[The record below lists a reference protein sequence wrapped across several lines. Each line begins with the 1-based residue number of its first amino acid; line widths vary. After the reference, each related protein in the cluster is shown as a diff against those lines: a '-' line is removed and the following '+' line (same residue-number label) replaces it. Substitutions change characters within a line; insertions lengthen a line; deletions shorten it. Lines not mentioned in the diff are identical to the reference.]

1 MVCTPEGIEV
11 HAACARL
18 PSSRERIHVTVAAR
32 TARMSQVST
41 APAGYRIVAIP
52 ESRKDEF
59 LQIDQLAFAF
69 ELDAETSAQVPLT
82 LDWSRTMAAE
92 TEAGT
97 LAAVHASFPFT
108 LPVPGA
114 EVPCA
119 GLTWVGARPD
129 HRRRGLLSAMIDTHF
144 ERALRRGEPV
154 SALFAAEPAIYGRFG
169 YGSAAD
175 DVRLVIAR
183 GAALRD
189 VAGSDALTVRF
200 EPLDRSV
207 HVPLVQAVHAAAGNG
222 RPGWIRRDTTL
233 LQERQLAD
241 PPAWR
246 DGGEPLRVVTV
257 LAGDTPRA
265 YALLRRKEVWGDGGA
280 RSKVLVRE
288 VAALDAAAAHRLWSV
303 LLDLDL
309 TATVESGMLAV
320 DDELL
325 HLLVDPRA
333 TVPKVSDNL
342 WLRLLDVP
350 TALAA
355 RRYSAPVDV
364 VLDVHDARLPA
375 NAGRWRL
382 ATGSQGPDG
391 AWDAQVASTS
401 EPADVTVDVREL
413 GATYLGG
420 RSLAALAR
428 AGLVT
433 EHRAGA
439 LQCVS
444 AAFRWPLAPV
454 CSWVF

>member
-1 MVCTPEGIEV
+1 
-11 HAACARL
+11 
-18 PSSRERIHVTVAAR
+18 
-32 TARMSQVST
+32 VST
-41 APAGYRIVAIP
+41 APTGYRIIEVP

-59 LQIDQLAFAF
+59 LQVDQLAFAF
-69 ELDAETSAQVPLT
+69 EPDAETSAQVPLT

-114 EVPCA
+114 EVACA

-144 ERALRRGEPV
+144 ERALGRGEPV

-175 DVRLVIAR
+175 DVRLVIPRA
-183 GAALRD
+183 AALRD
-189 VAGSDALTVRF
+189 VARSEELTVRF
-200 EPLDRSV
+200 EPLDRAV

-233 LQERQLAD
+233 LQERHLAD

-257 LAGDTPRA
+257 LAGDTPRG
-265 YALLRRKEVWGDGGA
+265 YALLRRKEMRGDGGA
-280 RSKVLVRE
+280 RSKVFVRE

-309 TATVESGMLAV
+309 TATVETGMLAV

-325 HLLVDPRA
+325 HLLLDPRV

-342 WLRLLDVP
+342 WVRLLDVP

-355 RRYSAPVDV
+355 RRYSAPVDL
-364 VLDVHDARLPA
+364 VLDVVDARLPT

-382 ATGSQGPDG
+382 VTGAQGPDG
-391 AWDAQVASTS
+391 AWGAEVTSTS
-401 EPADVTVDVREL
+401 EQADLTLDVREL

-420 RSLAALAR
+420 RSMGALAR

-433 EHRAGA
+433 EQRAGA
-439 LQCVS
+439 LQGVA
-444 AAFRWPLAPV
+444 AAFWWPLAPV

>member
-1 MVCTPEGIEV
+1 M
-11 HAACARL
+11 
-18 PSSRERIHVTVAAR
+18 SRVI
-32 TARMSQVST
+32 T
-41 APAGYRIVAIP
+41 APAGYRIVEVP

-59 LQIDQLAFAF
+59 LLIDQLAFAF
-69 ELDAETSAQVPLT
+69 EPDAETAAQVPLP

-108 LPVPGA
+108 LPVPGG

-129 HRRRGLLSAMIDTHF
+129 HRRRGLLTAMIDTHF
-144 ERALRRGEPV
+144 ERAVGRGEPV

-175 DVRLVIAR
+175 DLRLVIPR
-183 GAALRD
+183 GGALRD
-189 VAGSDALTVRF
+189 VAGSDELTVRF
-200 EPLDRSV
+200 EPLDRAV

-222 RPGWIRRDTTL
+222 RPGWIRRDTSL

-246 DGGEPLRVVTV
+246 EGGEPLRVVTV

-265 YALLRRKEVWGDGGA
+265 YALLRRKEVWGDGGP
-280 RSKVLVRE
+280 RSKVIVRE

-309 TATVESGMLAV
+309 TATVETGMLAV

-325 HLLVDPRA
+325 HLLVDARA
-333 TVPKVSDNL
+333 TVPKVTDNL
-342 WLRLLDVP
+342 WVRLLDVP
-350 TALAA
+350 AALAA
-355 RRYSAPVDV
+355 RRYCAPVDV
-364 VLDVHDARLPA
+364 VLDVVDARLPA

-382 ATGSQGPDG
+382 VTGAQGPDG
-391 AWDAQVASTS
+391 AWDARVTSTD
-401 EPADVTVDVREL
+401 EPADLTADVREL

-428 AGLVT
+428 AGLVA

-439 LQCVS
+439 VQ
-444 AAFRWPLAPV
+444 AASGAFGWPVAPM
-454 CSWVF
+454 CSWIF

>member
-1 MVCTPEGIEV
+1 M
-11 HAACARL
+11 AQ
-18 PSSRERIHVTVAAR
+18 VT
-32 TARMSQVST
+32 T
-41 APAGYRIVAIP
+41 APAGYRIVQVP

-59 LQIDQLAFAF
+59 QQVDQLAFAF
-69 ELDAETSAQVPLT
+69 EPDAETSAQVPLT
-82 LDWSRTMAAE
+82 LDWSRTMAVE
-92 TEAGT
+92 TQDGT
-97 LAAVHASFPFT
+97 LAAVHSSFPFT

-144 ERALRRGEPV
+144 ARAVDRGEPV

-175 DVRLVIAR
+175 NLRLVVPR

-189 VAGSDALTVRF
+189 VPGSDELTIRF
-200 EPLDRSV
+200 EPLDRAV
-207 HVPLVQAVHAAAGNG
+207 HVPLVQAVHAAAGQG
-222 RPGWIRRDTTL
+222 RPGWIRRDTSL

-246 DGGEPLRVVTV
+246 EGGEPLRVVTV

-288 VAALDAAAAHRLWSV
+288 VAALDAASAHRLWSV

-309 TATVESGMLAV
+309 TATVETGMLAV

-325 HLLVDPRA
+325 HLLVDAR
-333 TVPKVSDNL
+333 TTIPKVTDNL
-342 WLRLLDVP
+342 WVRLLDVP
-350 TALAA
+350 AALSA
-355 RRYSAPVDV
+355 RRYCAPVDV
-364 VLDVHDARLPA
+364 VLDVVDARLPA
-375 NAGRWRL
+375 NDGRWRL
-382 ATGSQGPDG
+382 VTGTQQPDG
-391 AWDAQVASTS
+391 TWDAQVTSTNA
-401 EPADVTVDVREL
+401 PADLTADVREL
-413 GATYLGG
+413 AATYLGG

-433 EHRAGA
+433 EQHAGA
-439 LQCVS
+439 VQ
-444 AAFRWPLAPV
+444 AASGAFAWPVAPV